1 MLKKCRK
8 KIISG
13 TVCEKKLFYKGMNK
27 FAVYYIGLKIFNLLN
42 VIVQMVFLHFI
53 FGWRF
58 FSYGFDFVSSL
69 INQENPFFLTSQ
81 FPIITFCDFFVHQ
94 NLRKIYYNTVQCLLP
109 INVFIEKVFLII
121 WFWYYL
127 LIFLT
132 LANIISWVIEYKRV
146 RQLYFLV
153 KYLSIRYKL
162 LNKNWNIIKK
172 QIESNQMKSTVGTTF
187 RIDLFSVNMPEVRR
201 FYDERLG
208 KDVVIVLY
216 LIKSVAGSLI
226 FMDFLGKLW
235 DDWNVKKNNNYDVFH
250 ETININETN

>member
-1 MLKKCRK
+1 
-8 KIISG
+8 
-13 TVCEKKLFYKGMNK
+13 MNK
-27 FAVYYIGLKIFNLLN
+27 FAFYYIGLKIFNLIN

-58 FSYGFDFVSSL
+58 FSYGFDFISSL

-127 LIFLT
+127 LIFVT
-132 LANIISWVIEYKRV
+132 LINIFSWAIEYRRT
-146 RQLYFLV
+146 RQLCYLF
-153 KYLSIRYKL
+153 KYLSIRYNL
-162 LNKNWNIIKK
+162 LECNWNKIKK
-172 QIESNQMKSTVGTTF
+172 QVGSNQMKSTTF
-187 RIDLFSVNMPEVRR
+187 MIDLYWVRMPEVRQ

-208 KDVVIVLY
+208 KDVVIVLH

-226 FMDFLGKLW
+226 FIDFLGKLW
-235 DDWNVKKNNNYDVFH
+235 DDWNEKNNNNNYNKKNGLH
-250 ETININETN
+250 EIIKK